1 MDRLFLNTGMLY
13 KARLHNQSLFTLHI
27 PWSRDRDSA
36 SLAAKLGQRRCD
48 KGRKQTLFVPTAVH
62 RLSAR
67 DYSLDTHR

>member
-1 MDRLFLNTGMLY
+1 MLY
-13 KARLHNQSLFTLHI
+13 KARLYNRILFTLCI

-36 SLAAKLGQRRCD
+36 FPAARLGQRRCD